1 MQTGSSIWA
10 PKAAQRAA
18 RSCSRARPSSCSRQ
32 KIRSPVSTCGI
43 NAMARVIIRFTMSS
57 KRKIAPT
64 EEFASGSAMFLPG
77 ITSDCFGNEAL
88 GSFQDPGDPN
98 EDDSANKGDDDRA
111 NHPSGR
117 PDAQTAEKPAAKPA
131 TDDAEKDIHD

>member
-1 MQTGSSIWA
+1 
-10 PKAAQRAA
+10 
-18 RSCSRARPSSCSRQ
+18 
-32 KIRSPVSTCGI
+32 
-43 NAMARVIIRFTMSS
+43 MARVIIRFTMSS

-131 TDDAEKDIHD
+131 TDDAEKDIHDDAVATTSHDESREPASDKTNNEPINHVVPPLLRCGQEG